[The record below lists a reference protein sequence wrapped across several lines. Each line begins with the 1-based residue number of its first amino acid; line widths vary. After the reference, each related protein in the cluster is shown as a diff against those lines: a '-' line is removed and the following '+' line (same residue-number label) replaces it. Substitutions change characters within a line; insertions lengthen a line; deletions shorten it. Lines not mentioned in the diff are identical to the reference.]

1 MSPAWNTLHSI
12 AMREKLLNSF
22 VGCHMGHVCL
32 AVLAYANH
40 VVILAPDASAMRHL
54 LSLCDEFAAEFD
66 FKFEQPLYVI
76 FYPT

>member
-1 MSPAWNTLHSI
+1 
-12 AMREKLLNSF
+12 
-22 VGCHMGHVCL
+22 MGHVCL